1 MTTKKK
7 SENQAP
13 TVKGKP
19 ADGSLIFCP
28 PTLQENSRLMLML
41 ELLFFGHTAL
51 SEDAESVLCS
61 YGYGRAHHRALYF
74 VARQPGLTSNA
85 LADVLRISNQALS
98 KVMGTLLHDGILRQD
113 SERADR
119 RVKRWQVTPE
129 GYALLK
135 RISEAQ
141 FVRLKKAVE
150 TVKSSD
156 SNAYISMMEAML
168 EPEVQA
174 LLTPH

>member
-1 MTTKKK
+1 
-7 SENQAP
+7 
-13 TVKGKP
+13 
-19 ADGSLIFCP
+19 
-28 PTLQENSRLMLML
+28 
-41 ELLFFGHTAL
+41 
-51 SEDAESVLCS
+51 
-61 YGYGRAHHRALYF
+61 
-74 VARQPGLTSNA
+74 
-85 LADVLRISNQALS
+85 
-98 KVMGTLLHDGILRQD
+98 MGTLLHDGILRQD